1 MAQPAALALLLPVLL
16 LVGVD
21 DIEPLPKII
30 IIKYDL
36 HKEYYCCAMD
46 LNDDENIA
54 AAAASCCTRFTGAAG
69 ELHLKKMEPS
79 SFGTAT
85 HLVIQ
90 QDDHTVNSDGALEFP
105 VFHRNHP
112 CAQSVLGPT
121 AAAAAGETMQQ
132 QQQEEEEETS
142 ISVTKDSKLNDFAFL
157 IPVKLGTPAVQ
168 YLVTMDTGSSLSWVQ
183 CRPCTIKCHVQPAK
197 VGPIFDPSNSSTF
210 RHVGCSTCICSYLGR
225 TLRIQSKACME
236 WEDIC
241 LYTMSYGG
249 GMDTQYST
257 HKEAGIFGLGTSN
270 YSFEQIAPLLSYKAF
285 SYCLPSDEAHQGY
298 LSIGPDSSGG
308 VPTSMF
314 PGTPRPVYSI
324 GMTGLTVTVNGEVRS
339 LVSGSGSS
347 PSPSSLLVVDSGAK
361 LTLLLAST
369 FGQLEDAI
377 IPAMESLGYS
387 LNTAAGQN
395 QLCFLTESDRQNYLQ
410 RKPPP
415 PSNWSA
421 LPVFHISFTLGLT
434 LTLPPKNAF
443 YLDARY
449 RQEFLTIVWE
459 QIHVRS
465 IFPFQYFSDIL
476 GLCSS
481 FARDDYLE
489 SGYQILGNLGRPCIV
504 GAARRAGRKRGVDV
518 ACGCPE
524 FPLQL
529 QLTPPS
535 FLVFVKYCSEIL
547 SQIALLDRSYR

>member
-1 MAQPAALALLLPVLL
+1 MAPLSFRCS
-16 LVGVD
+16 
-21 DIEPLPKII
+21 IETIHAPNL
-30 IIKYDL
+30 
-36 HKEYYCCAMD
+36 
-46 LNDDENIA
+46 
-54 AAAASCCTRFTGAAG
+54 S
-69 ELHLKKMEPS
+69 
-79 SFGTAT
+79 
-85 HLVIQ
+85 
-90 QDDHTVNSDGALEFP
+90 
-105 VFHRNHP
+105 
-112 CAQSVLGPT
+112 LG
-121 AAAAAGETMQQ
+121 QQ
-132 QQQEEEEETS
+132 QQQQQEEEEEEEETS

-210 RHVGCSTCICSYLGR
+210 RHVGCSTSICSYLGR

-249 GMDTQYST
+249 GWAYSVGKAVTDRLVLGGGETTRTTLSLANFVFGCSMDTQYST

-347 PSPSSLLVVDSGAK
+347 PSPSSLMVVDSGAK

-449 RQEFLTIVWE
+449 RQEFLTIAWK
-459 QIHVRS
+459 QIYVRS

-489 SGYQILGNLGRPCIV
+489 SGYQILGNLVTKSCGITYDIP
-504 GAARRAGRKRGVDV
+504 RKQFRFRTGE
-518 ACGCPE
+518 C
-524 FPLQL
+524 
-529 QLTPPS
+529 
-535 FLVFVKYCSEIL
+535 
-547 SQIALLDRSYR
+547 

>member
-1 MAQPAALALLLPVLL
+1 
-16 LVGVD
+16 
-21 DIEPLPKII
+21 
-30 IIKYDL
+30 
-36 HKEYYCCAMD
+36 
-46 LNDDENIA
+46 
-54 AAAASCCTRFTGAAG
+54 RFKA
-69 ELHLKKMEPS
+69 ERL
-79 SFGTAT
+79 
-85 HLVIQ
+85 
-90 QDDHTVNSDGALEFP
+90 
-105 VFHRNHP
+105 
-112 CAQSVLGPT
+112 
-121 AAAAAGETMQQ
+121 
-132 QQQEEEEETS
+132 
-142 ISVTKDSKLNDFAFL
+142 
-157 IPVKLGTPAVQ
+157 

-210 RHVGCSTCICSYLGR
+210 RHVGCSTSICSYLGR
-225 TLRIQSKACME
+225 TLRIQSKGCME
-236 WEDIC
+236 REDIC

-249 GMDTQYST
+249 GWAYSVGKVVTDRLVLGGGETTRTTLSLANFVFGCSMDTQYST

-347 PSPSSLLVVDSGAK
+347 PSPSSLMVVDSGAK

-443 YLDARY
+443 YLD
-449 RQEFLTIVWE
+449 
-459 QIHVRS
+459 
-465 IFPFQYFSDIL
+465 DIL

-489 SGYQILGNLGRPCIV
+489 SGYQILGNLVTKSYGITYDIP
-504 GAARRAGRKRGVDV
+504 RKQFRFRTGE
-518 ACGCPE
+518 C
-524 FPLQL
+524 
-529 QLTPPS
+529 
-535 FLVFVKYCSEIL
+535 
-547 SQIALLDRSYR
+547 